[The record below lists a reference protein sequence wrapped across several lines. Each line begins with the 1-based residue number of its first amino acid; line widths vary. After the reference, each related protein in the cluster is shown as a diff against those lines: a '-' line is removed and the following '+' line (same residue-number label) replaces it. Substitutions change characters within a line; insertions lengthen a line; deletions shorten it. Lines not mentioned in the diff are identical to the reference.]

1 MEETITRTLDD
12 LTGDILVVSKHVS
25 MLLIIDG
32 EETTLEL
39 DFEPKVLDALLS
51 AFRDHDHAA
60 IRRIFVN
67 EPEPV
72 KPAASD
78 DDEPTSK
85 QVNEWLRS
93 IGREVKKGKVGKE
106 TVAEYK
112 AAHKA

>member
-1 MEETITRTLDD
+1 M
-12 LTGDILVVSKHVS
+12 
-25 MLLIIDG
+25 
-32 EETTLEL
+32 
-39 DFEPKVLDALLS
+39 
-51 AFRDHDHAA
+51 
-60 IRRIFVN
+60 N